1 MVPEI
6 RWDLQ
11 FFAGEKTEQATPKKR
26 REARKKGQV
35 LKSQELTTAILLLTI
50 FILLHS
56 FSLTLGR
63 QITGFATD
71 WFSRI
76 SRSDL
81 TIASASALGTELI
94 LVFAQ
99 VIAPIFLAAVLVGV
113 IVNFLQVGPY
123 FQFDLIQPKFTR
135 INPINGLKRMFST
148 RAVVEMIKSLLKLT
162 IVFGVAFVTIRPLL
176 DKLLLL
182 WAMPISGA
190 VAYVENAIFTI
201 GWRVGLALLALGI
214 FDYAYQR
221 WEYERN
227 LRMSKQE
234 VKDEYKETE
243 GDPLIKSKMRQRARQ
258 MAMSRMMQAVPEADV
273 VITNPTHIAVALKY
287 DANTMAAPT
296 VVAMGQ
302 GYLAQKIREIA
313 REHDIVVVENKPL
326 ARALFETAEVDEA
339 IPADLYQAVAEVLAF
354 VYRLRKTRF
363 NF

>member
-35 LKSQELTTAILLLTI
+35 LKSQELTTAILLLTV
-50 FILLHS
+50 FILIHS

-63 QITGFATD
+63 QLTGFATD
-71 WFSRI
+71 WLSSIAGR
-76 SRSDL
+76 DL
-81 TIASASALGTELI
+81 NIASVSALAFELV
-94 LVFAQ
+94 LVFGQ
-99 VIAPIFLAAVLVGV
+99 VMAPIFLAAILIGVL
-113 IVNFLQVGPY
+113 VNFLQVGAY
-123 FQFDLIQPKFTR
+123 FQFDLIQPKLER
-135 INPINGLKRMFST
+135 INPLNGLRRMFST
-148 RAVVEMIKSLLKLT
+148 RAVVEMFKSLAKLA
-162 IVFGVAFVTIRPLL
+162 IIFGVAFLTIRPLL
-176 DKLLLL
+176 DRILVL
-182 WAMPISGA
+182 WAMPISAA

-201 GWRVGLALLALGI
+201 GWRVGLALLGLGI

-227 LRMSKQE
+227 LRMTKQE

-243 GDPLIKSKMRQRARQ
+243 GDPLIKSRMRQRARQ

-273 VITNPTHIAVALKY
+273 VITNPTHIAVALQY
-287 DANTMAAPT
+287 DAKTMTAPT

-302 GYLAQKIREIA
+302 GYIAQKIREIA
-313 REHDIVVVENKPL
+313 QEHDIVIVENKPL
-326 ARALFETAEVDEA
+326 ARALFETAEIGEV

-354 VYRLRKTRF
+354 VYRLRKKRF
-363 NF
+363 NL